1 MIKYVVI
8 DTNIIVSA
16 LLKVNSIPDKIMQ
29 MIYGKLITPILND
42 SILAEYIDVLN
53 RGKFPFDKKDIE
65 KIINIFKN
73 RSLIIEPKK
82 YNNELIDED
91 DRMFYEVLLASK
103 EKYNSYLITG
113 NIKHF
118 PKDERVLTPRE
129 FIDKQQNYL

>member
-1 MIKYVVI
+1 MTKYVVI

-129 FIDKQQNYL
+129 FMEQLNQQ